1 MSAPEI
7 TPGTTTLVGMF
18 DSPYVRRVAVSLEQ
32 LGVPFQNLPW
42 SVGRDQEKLRTL
54 NPLGRVP
61 VLVLPSGEVL
71 LESSIILDYL
81 DEQAGPER
89 RLLPAAGAPRRLVQ
103 DWLALITGTLD
114 KGIQIAYER
123 IFKPAEKQHEPWL
136 QRCRE
141 QTRGGLVELDRRCA
155 ERGDAQWL
163 CGDAI
168 SQADVSLACFV
179 TYLRDS
185 VEVDLGGSPA
195 LRDRVARLEEL
206 PVFAKY
212 YLPFSPPKPV
222 SAPGAPA

>member
-1 MSAPEI
+1 MKVE
-7 TPGTTTLVGMF
+7 TTTLVGMF

-32 LGVPFQNLPW
+32 LQVPFENLPW
-42 SVGRDQEKLRTL
+42 SVGRDQEKLRTI

-61 VLVLPSGEVL
+61 VLLLPSGEAL
-71 LESSIILDYL
+71 IESAIILDYL

-89 RLLPAAGAPRRLVQ
+89 RLLPAAGAPRRAVQ

-141 QTRGGLVELDRRCA
+141 QTKGGLLELDRRCA
-155 ERGDAQWL
+155 ERGDAAWL
-163 CGDAI
+163 CGEAI
-168 SQADVSLACFV
+168 SQADISLACFV

-185 VEVDLGGSPA
+185 VQVNLDWSPA
-195 LRDRVARLEEL
+195 LRDRVARLESL

-212 YLPFSPPKPV
+212 YLPFDPPKPT
-222 SAPGAPA
+222 ATGAAA

>member
-1 MSAPEI
+1 MKVDKP
-7 TPGTTTLVGMF
+7 TLVGMF

-32 LGVPFQNLPW
+32 LGVSFENLPW
-42 SVGRDQEKLRTL
+42 SVGKDQERLRTL

-71 LESSIILDYL
+71 IESSIMLDYL

-89 RLLPAAGAPRRLVQ
+89 RLLPAAGAPRRAVQ

-141 QTRGGLVELDRRCA
+141 QTQGGLRELDRRCA
-155 ERGDAQWL
+155 ERGAAAAWL

-168 SQADVSLACFV
+168 TQADVSLACFV

-185 VEVDLGGSPA
+185 VQVDLDRSPA
-195 LRDRVARLEEL
+195 LRDRVARLESL

-212 YLPFSPPKPV
+212 YLPFDPPKPA
-222 SAPGAPA
+222 APTGARA

>member
-1 MSAPEI
+1 MKVDKP
-7 TPGTTTLVGMF
+7 TLVGMY
-18 DSPYVRRVAVSLEQ
+18 DSPYVRRVAVSMEQ
-32 LGVPFQNLPW
+32 LGVDFDHLNW
-42 SVGRDQEKLRTL
+42 SVGKDQAQLRTI

-61 VLVLPSGEVL
+61 VLVLPSGENL
-71 LESSIILDYL
+71 IESSMILDYL

-89 RLLPAAGAPRRLVQ
+89 RLLPAAGAPRRVVQ

-114 KGIQIAYER
+114 KGIQIAYDR

-141 QTRGGLVELDRRCA
+141 QTAGGLAELDRRCA
-155 ERGDAQWL
+155 ERGAAQWL

-185 VEVDLGGSPA
+185 VQVDLDATPQ
-195 LRDRVARLEEL
+195 LRARVARLEAL

-212 YLPFSPPKPV
+212 YLPFTPPKPTA
-222 SAPGAPA
+222 SAEAKA